1 MIVKA
6 ITNVLYDSWPMLT
19 IFVVVL
25 ASVRILHLIDN
36 HEKIVFYEEFLN
48 LLFLV
53 YALIL
58 YRLLTNTEGASS
70 GINLMPFRE
79 ILRYNLQSE
88 LFYYN
93 VIGNIVLFSKFQIKC
108 SIIPLRFFF
117 LCFL

>member
-1 MIVKA
+1 MIVRA

-70 GINLMPFRE
+70 KPQSHEL
-79 ILRYNLQSE
+79 LSE
-88 LFYYN
+88 LA
-93 VIGNIVLFSKFQIKC
+93 I
-108 SIIPLRFFF
+108 
-117 LCFL
+117 